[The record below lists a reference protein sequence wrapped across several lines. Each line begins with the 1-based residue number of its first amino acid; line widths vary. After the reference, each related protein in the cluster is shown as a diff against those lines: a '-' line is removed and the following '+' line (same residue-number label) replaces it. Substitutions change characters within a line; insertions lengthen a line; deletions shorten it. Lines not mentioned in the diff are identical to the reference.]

1 MLFQVDPQTGAR
13 TVLHSFGASSPSA
26 VAVEADG
33 GILVTDTAAGTDPSG
48 GTSEWGVLYRLSP
61 DPVTGELVRTM
72 LTDFG
77 VGPNTG
83 RNPRAVTVEA
93 DGQILV
99 TTGIPGTVEQQA
111 SARPRRPCHRRPG
124 DRERFRRQQPG
135 GLGIEPRG
143 VAVEAGGAILVIDAQ
158 GGTQRAGR
166 ALPGRPAD
174 RCPHARVSNFGQG
187 ANPGINPTSVA
198 VEANGQ
204 ILVTDE
210 GHPIT
215 SPLGLLFRI
224 DPQTGVRT
232 ILSDFNTGANT
243 GREPEGVAI
252 EANGQILVVDKH
264 AGAPARQR
272 DALPGRPADRRP
284 RRS

>member
-1 MLFQVDPQTGAR
+1 MQPKPPIWRLIVALAACALATWVFAAGASAQPQPGDVLVIDPDVPPVNTAVLFQVDPQTGER

-26 VAVEADG
+26 VAVEVDG

-99 TTGIPGTVEQQA
+99 TTGIPGTLNNRALLVRVDPVTG
-111 SARPRRPCHRRPG
+111 ARAIVSDFG
-124 DRERFRRQQPG
+124 DSSQG

-158 GGTQRAGR
+158 GGTS
-166 ALPGRPAD
+166 ALGELFRVDPQTG
-174 RCPHARVSNFGQG
+174 ARTSVSNFGAG
-187 ANPGINPTSVA
+187 PLNGINPTSVA
-198 VEANGQ
+198 VEADGQ

-210 GHPIT
+210 GHG
-215 SPLGLLFRI
+215 SCFLWGC
-224 DPQTGVRT
+224 
-232 ILSDFNTGANT
+232 S
-243 GREPEGVAI
+243 
-252 EANGQILVVDKH
+252 
-264 AGAPARQR
+264 
-272 DALPGRPADRRP
+272 
-284 RRS
+284 